1 MMGAVFEPWEKCY
14 SVYMWQM
21 VGEDIPSNYEKC
33 TPEVAFACCDL
44 PHISEMGVFISR
56 NLPHISKM
64 GKLGACI
71 SLLSGRGGMVME
83 TCAGHYQ

>member
-14 SVYMWQM
+14 FAYMWQV
-21 VGEDIPSNYEKC
+21 VGVHIPSNYEKC
-33 TPEVAFACCDL
+33 TPEVAFACCD
-44 PHISEMGVFISR
+44 
-56 NLPHISKM
+56 LPHISKM